1 MENGNYQRRTR
12 KEKQWKKEIREEKTE
27 KIHQTRTR
35 KWKLWRLWDLEFR
48 CRFLEYS
55 DSEDEAE
62 MEIKQDLNTI
72 KDKEKS

>member
-1 MENGNYQRRTR
+1 M
-12 KEKQWKKEIREEKTE
+12 
-27 KIHQTRTR
+27 
-35 KWKLWRLWDLEFR
+35 EFR

-72 KDKEKS
+72 KDKEKAENKTSNHEEQKPHTEKLEEKPTNPDEITF